1 MFRVMRDNGIP
12 MDLQEGLFL
21 STIMHAVDHVLTNRI
36 LWGIK
41 FKIDYNGERQTL
53 SLIHI

>member
-41 FKIDYNGERQTL
+41 FKIDYNGERQTW
-53 SLIHI
+53 